1 MSGEDDAPPRRPE
14 HVPELIAVAAAD
26 PRRLRRERPRRSP
39 PRRIAS
45 WNSGGSGDRD
55 GCGHSSAVI
64 PTPITYGT
72 SSAQMSFASKNVE
85 RAGVRVL
92 PTTGALC
99 SDHAGEIGDIGP
111 RALNCVLFK
120 TVGKLVS

>member
-26 PRRLRRERPRRSP
+26 PRRLRRERPVAPSPEDRLLELRRQ
-39 PRRIAS
+39 R
-45 WNSGGSGDRD
+45 DRD

-72 SSAQMSFASKNVE
+72 SSAQMSFASKTSSA
-85 RAGVRVL
+85 RAFECAPDDR
-92 PTTGALC
+92 GA
-99 SDHAGEIGDIGP
+99 
-111 RALNCVLFK
+111 V
-120 TVGKLVS
+120 